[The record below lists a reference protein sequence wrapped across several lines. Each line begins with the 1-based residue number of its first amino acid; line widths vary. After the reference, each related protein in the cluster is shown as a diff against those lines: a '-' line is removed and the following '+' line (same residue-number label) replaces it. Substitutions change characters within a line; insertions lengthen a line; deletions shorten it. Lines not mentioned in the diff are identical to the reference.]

1 MPSSERQRE
10 LRRRRTR
17 KKKVEH
23 YRKRAQVASDSEKEV
38 IANKLRGLT
47 PGAEILIEQMN
58 LIKE

>member
-47 PGAEILIEQMN
+47 PGAEVLIEQMN